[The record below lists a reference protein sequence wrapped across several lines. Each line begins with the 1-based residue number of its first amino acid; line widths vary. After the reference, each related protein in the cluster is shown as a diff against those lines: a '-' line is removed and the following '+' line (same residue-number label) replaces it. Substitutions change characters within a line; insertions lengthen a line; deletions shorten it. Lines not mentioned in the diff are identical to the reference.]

1 MNNKLLQSINSLE
14 KNSYSIKKL
23 KKSRLKTYK
32 TIIYNFMMKITSF
45 SRLPQYY
52 LPKINIA
59 DKVYEARKNI
69 QINFENSKEIINY
82 DIEINKVL
90 SRIDLRFKYSQ
101 QLILSTLVKQILNDK
116 KCNFNFAQFKW
127 VSLLYPLVHLP
138 NDKAEESTMHTDYIY
153 NGFKGARIAWLPFT
167 DYKYPGIV
175 KKNNILQLIAHFCP
189 SRLTSIIFK
198 NTKEIALKKKH
209 ISGHWM
215 AWNDTFHHKGILN
228 NSKKTSVAL
237 IVRFSNNFDKET
249 FLPLK
254 DLSTE
259 AKGLFFCK
267 SQADH
272 DQLVKN
278 SKLIVKNILKSAR
291 DFTNDKSIYSKIIN
305 LLDKDFGSK
314 YSLNEIICIFHI
326 IEYSLTIFVQRL
338 NNDSIKWFNNENGH
352 AIKQI
357 SKNLS
362 DTKNILIKEK
372 NLLIDEL

>member
-1 MNNKLLQSINSLE
+1 M
-14 KNSYSIKKL
+14 
-23 KKSRLKTYK
+23 
-32 TIIYNFMMKITSF
+32 
-45 SRLPQYY
+45 
-52 LPKINIA
+52 
-59 DKVYEARKNI
+59 
-69 QINFENSKEIINY
+69 
-82 DIEINKVL
+82 
-90 SRIDLRFKYSQ
+90 
-101 QLILSTLVKQILNDK
+101 
-116 KCNFNFAQFKW
+116 
-127 VSLLYPLVHLP
+127 
-138 NDKAEESTMHTDYIY
+138 
-153 NGFKGARIAWLPFT
+153 
-167 DYKYPGIV
+167 
-175 KKNNILQLIAHFCP
+175 
-189 SRLTSIIFK
+189 
-198 NTKEIALKKKH
+198 
-209 ISGHWM
+209 
-215 AWNDTFHHKGILN
+215 
-228 NSKKTSVAL
+228 
-237 IVRFSNNFDKET
+237 
-249 FLPLK
+249 K